1 MDDFDDDGGMGLP
14 DDDQSVPKVGVVG
27 LGDASA
33 DVNVRMISMSAPHPA
48 IGLTSAVAVAA
59 AATLPGSLV
68 HEVAPASPEYRIGTL
83 SGSIAVQ
90 ISESAGDRTVAF
102 RRNSRRIVDAL
113 VYIPAAADPG
123 NRLAAGERQRL
134 SATVA

>member
-1 MDDFDDDGGMGLP
+1 
-14 DDDQSVPKVGVVG
+14 
-27 LGDASA
+27 
-33 DVNVRMISMSAPHPA
+33 MSAPHPA

-90 ISESAGDRTVAF
+90 ISDSGGNGRSPSGVTRAALLMPSSTSRPPPIPVTTWPPRNTSACPRPSPDPPAGKGARSLPPQHPKPHDRH
-102 RRNSRRIVDAL
+102 REGKED
-113 VYIPAAADPG
+113 
-123 NRLAAGERQRL
+123 Q
-134 SATVA
+134 